1 MKESTLWKFILD
13 KLTAGCNVGLMLVAE
28 SSDSTPGR
36 RGFKMALASDGTQY
50 GTIGGGIMEY
60 NLLKSVTKRLNE
72 TNPIAE
78 VHYLQ
83 HSRDT
88 EEEKSGLIC
97 GGRQTVVIKYLDKSD
112 IDAVSKI
119 ADNFSA
125 NKNGLLKITNDS
137 FSFEEVSRQ
146 EEKPNFKFQNF
157 SNWELTEDIGF
168 PKTVYV
174 VGSGHVGVAVCRVF
188 AGLGFRTVVFDHRK
202 DIFSKV
208 ENNYADEK
216 IITPY
221 KDVGDFIEEGNNSY
235 VVIVSPQHTGDK
247 DALGSVIRKKVKYI
261 GMMGSQKKIT
271 TIFNLLGKEG
281 VSTTLFKLVHA
292 PIGLEIKAE
301 TPSEIAISIAAEIIT
316 LKNKNN

>member
-1 MKESTLWKFILD
+1 
-13 KLTAGCNVGLMLVAE
+13 MLVAE

-112 IDAVSKI
+112 IDVVSKI

-261 GMMGSQKKIT
+261 GMMGSKKKIT
-271 TIFNLLGKEG
+271 TIFNLLEKEG
-281 VSTTLFKLVHA
+281 VPTTLFKLVHA

-301 TPSEIAISIAAEIIT
+301 TPAEIAISIAAEIIT